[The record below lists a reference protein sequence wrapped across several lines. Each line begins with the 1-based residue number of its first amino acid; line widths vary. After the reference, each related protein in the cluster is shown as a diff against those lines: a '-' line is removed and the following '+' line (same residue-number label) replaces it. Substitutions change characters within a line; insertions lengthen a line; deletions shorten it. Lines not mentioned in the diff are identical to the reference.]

1 MTAVYSTD
9 KNAFLSKY
17 FTFYHFYDIM
27 NAESEGY
34 TMQMKDRT
42 KLMFAEEL
50 EKLLETKP
58 FDKVRVLDL
67 CKRCGATPQ
76 TFYYHF
82 KDKYEL
88 AAWIFLHDFAYIMG
102 DTDPGYSAERIAAM
116 TQHMKERKTF
126 YQRAYNDH
134 SQNAIDRYINRFNIE
149 NSINI
154 VKAVSGADEL
164 TEEQI
169 IAIKYH
175 AYGVIGLFHELIFDE
190 LNVDVDKLSAFQ
202 YEKTPD
208 FLKQAFEQYRYR
220 SEDILNTEK

>member
-1 MTAVYSTD
+1 
-9 KNAFLSKY
+9 
-17 FTFYHFYDIM
+17 
-27 NAESEGY
+27 
-34 TMQMKDRT
+34 
-42 KLMFAEEL
+42 
-50 EKLLETKP
+50 
-58 FDKVRVLDL
+58 
-67 CKRCGATPQ
+67 
-76 TFYYHF
+76 
-82 KDKYEL
+82 
-88 AAWIFLHDFAYIMG
+88 
-102 DTDPGYSAERIAAM
+102 M

-175 AYGVIGLFHELIFDE
+175 AYGVIGLFHEMIFDE